1 MPQVSVIVPIY
12 NQEKYLE
19 QCMKS
24 IRRQTLKD
32 IEIICVD
39 DGSTDRSLSMI
50 RKMAAGDSRILIL
63 TEENAGA
70 GVARNKG
77 LAHAKGEYIT
87 FLDSDDIFEPDMLE
101 KLYDKAEKENL
112 DVVVSR
118 ADSFDD
124 ASGKVEGMPWSLHDE
139 WLPDFQP
146 FSALDVEKNFFEIFV
161 WWPWDKLYKRSFI
174 EKTGIRFQPLRTTN
188 DLFFVCAAVLSAS
201 RISYIQ
207 DVLVHHRIGM
217 ETSLS
222 VTREKSWDHFIQALN
237 ALKEFLLEKNLYHHF
252 RQDFINYCLNFS
264 MWHLETLHDFSY
276 VHLYR
281 SLKHRWFPAWEVTG
295 HEPSY
300 FYQLLNYEKLQFIMN
315 EPDLQCLEF
324 KAAFLEKALQEKER
338 ELSGCRENYETLL
351 REKELEL
358 SGCREKYKALLREK
372 EKLEETNRNLQS
384 AQQALL
390 HSVSFRTGRALT
402 WAPRKIRDTLK

>member
-112 DVVVSR
+112 DVVVGR

-124 ASGKVEGMPWSLHDE
+124 ASGKVKGMPWSLHDE

-207 DVLVHHRIGM
+207 DVLVHHRVGM

-237 ALKEFLLEKNLYHHF
+237 ALKEFLLEKNLYDHF
-252 RQDFINYCLNFS
+252 KQDFINYCLNFS

-276 VHLYR
+276 MDLYKVLR
-281 SLKHRWFPAWEVTG
+281 NQWFRVWDVAEHDSDFYYNLK
-295 HEPSY
+295 
-300 FYQLLNYEKLQFIMN
+300 
-315 EPDLQCLEF
+315 
-324 KAAFLEKALQEKER
+324 
-338 ELSGCRENYETLL
+338 L
-351 REKELEL
+351 R
-358 SGCREKYKALLREK
+358 
-372 EKLEETNRNLQS
+372 T
-384 AQQALL
+384 
-390 HSVSFRTGRALT
+390 
-402 WAPRKIRDTLK
+402 RKTSRMP